1 MSIEER
7 RVVAKPTEVLEDVL
21 LQENDLEKFTRIGT
35 SMKEKA
41 RKDIIQFLRKSIDV
55 FAWSH
60 DDMPGIDP
68 SVITHRLNVYPFS
81 KPVRQKK
88 RVFAPKRDKAIK
100 EEVQKLTTTQFIKE
114 VYYPDWLANVVMVK
128 KANGRWRMYVDFTDL
143 NKACPK
149 DSYPFPRIDQ
159 LVDST
164 AGHQLL
170 SFMDAFSGYN
180 QIKMDE
186 VDQEK
191 TSFITSQGLF
201 CYKVMPFGLKNA
213 GATYQRLVNH
223 MFHPQ
228 IGRNVEVYVN
238 EMLVKSLDEGS
249 HLDDLQET
257 FETLRLYKMKLNP
270 SKYAFRV
277 SSGKFLGF
285 MVS

>member
-1 MSIEER
+1 MAARECYLAMMALDEQVQTISIEER
-7 RVVAKPTEVLEDVL
+7 RVVTEPTKVLEDVL
-21 LQENDLEKFTRIGT
+21 LQKDDPEKFTRIGT
-35 SMKEKA
+35 GMKKKA
-41 RKDIIQFLRKSIDV
+41 RKDLIQFLRKCIDV
-55 FAWSH
+55 FAWNH

-68 SVITHRLNVYPFS
+68 SVITHRLNVYSFF

-88 RVFAPKRDKAIK
+88 RVFAPEQDKTIK
-100 EEVQKLTTTQFIKE
+100 EKVQKLTTTQFIKE
-114 VYYPDWLANVVMVK
+114 VYYSDWLANVVVVK
-128 KANGRWRMYVDFTDL
+128 KANGKWRMCIDFTDL

-149 DSYPFPRIDQ
+149 DSYPLPRIDQ

-186 VDQEK
+186 ADQEK

-223 MFHPQ
+223 MFRPQ
-228 IGRNVEVYVN
+228 IGRNVKVYVDD
-238 EMLVKSLDEGS
+238 MLVKSIDEGS

-257 FETLRLYKMKLNP
+257 FETLR
-270 SKYAFRV
+270 
-277 SSGKFLGF
+277 
-285 MVS
+285 